1 MDWLTSFWAVFEP
14 VHDNLIGLGF
24 TLLAALIF
32 YTFRA
37 KVSLIYGRAN
47 NSLNVINVPHE
58 GDPEK
63 NSTTEIYIEKF
74 FLQNT
79 GRKPANDVDFVLSDF
94 PTDISVFQP
103 RDIKYISV
111 EKGNCLVSIPRIA
124 PGELVIIDCAYINKR
139 ASFIRSVKCAEAL
152 GKEVPFWTTRRFS
165 TTFRYFSLF
174 LMVLGMSFLVQTV
187 INIL

>member
-1 MDWLTSFWAVFEP
+1 MEWLISIWAALEP

-24 TLLAALIF
+24 TLFAALIF
-32 YTFRA
+32 YVFRA

-58 GDPEK
+58 NDPEK
-63 NSTTEIYIEKF
+63 NSTTEVYIEKF

-79 GRKPANDVDFVLSDF
+79 GRKPANDVDFVLSEF

-103 RDIKYISV
+103 RDVKYISV

-124 PGELVIIDCAYINKR
+124 PGEPVIIDCAYINRR
-139 ASFIRSVKCAEAL
+139 ASSVRSVKCAEAI
-152 GKEVPFWTTRRFS
+152 GKEVPFWTLRRYS
-165 TTFRYFSLF
+165 TAFNYVSLF
-174 LMVLGMSFLVQTV
+174 LMVLGMSFLVQFL
-187 INIL
+187 ISIF